1 MIVTR
6 TIRYQYEPGF
16 IKYQMRMNI
25 SGLKTTLIRGLT
37 LAVPLAIVGYV
48 LIRVIQIIRKLI
60 TPIATKIGIHHVLGN
75 ATLSIITVLL
85 IILFIF
91 GLGLLMQIRIV
102 LRLRQRLEDTILHF
116 APSLNYFKLMAD
128 DKLKVTNSQNEW
140 KPVLVFSEEKYN
152 AAFIV
157 EETEQLVTLFVSKG
171 TSLKDGEIMTV
182 YRKDVTIHPATYE
195 ELDKFSRAF
204 GKGFISILE
213 NNEAVAVEKQS

>member
-1 MIVTR
+1 MK
-6 TIRYQYEPGF
+6 F
-16 IKYQMRMNI
+16 

-48 LIRVIQIIRKLI
+48 LVRVIQVIRKLI

-75 ATLSIITVLL
+75 ATLSIITILL

-102 LRLRQRLEDTILHF
+102 LRLRQRLENTILHF

-128 DKLKVTNSQNEW
+128 DKLKVRDSQNEW

-157 EETEQLVTLFVSKG
+157 EETEEMLTLFVSKG

-182 YRKDVTIHPATYE
+182 YKKDVTIFPATYE

-204 GKGFISILE
+204 GKGFISII
-213 NNEAVAVEKQS
+213 EKK

>member
-16 IKYQMRMNI
+16 IKYKMLMNF
-25 SGLKTTLIRGLT
+25 SALKTTLIRGLT

-48 LIRVIQIIRKLI
+48 LIRVILIIRKLI

-102 LRLRQRLEDTILHF
+102 LRLR
-116 APSLNYFKLMAD
+116 
-128 DKLKVTNSQNEW
+128 
-140 KPVLVFSEEKYN
+140 
-152 AAFIV
+152 
-157 EETEQLVTLFVSKG
+157 
-171 TSLKDGEIMTV
+171 
-182 YRKDVTIHPATYE
+182 
-195 ELDKFSRAF
+195 
-204 GKGFISILE
+204 
-213 NNEAVAVEKQS
+213 

>member
-1 MIVTR
+1 MK
-6 TIRYQYEPGF
+6 F
-16 IKYQMRMNI
+16 

-102 LRLRQRLEDTILHF
+102 LRLRQRLENTILHF

-128 DKLKVTNSQNEW
+128 DKLKVTDSQNEW

-182 YRKDVTIHPATYE
+182 YRKDVTVSGN
-195 ELDKFSRAF
+195 L
-204 GKGFISILE
+204 
-213 NNEAVAVEKQS
+213 